1 MAPHQLEIILRAC
14 LKRQAELRAMQKKY
28 DWNNTARP
36 EQREPPGLWRTW
48 LILAGRGFGKTR
60 MGAETIRA
68 WVQAGRAKR
77 IALIGANFQETCDIM
92 VEGASGLLAISPPSE
107 IPKFERSRHR
117 LVWPNGATAQLF
129 SGNHPEQLRGPQFDA
144 AWIDE
149 LAKFR
154 SPQNMW
160 DQLMMAL
167 RLGNDPRVIITTT
180 PRPSTLLETLIED
193 PTTITTR
200 GSTYANAANLA
211 PGYLDYLKKTYEF
224 TRFGGQEIHGQLLS
238 NRPPLWQEG
247 EIVYA
252 QPPLEKRLR
261 CVIGVDPAMTA
272 DARSNTTGII
282 VALQTTDGNAYVLED
297 ASLKAPPTE
306 WAAQIAELAK
316 KYTVDC
322 VVAEVN
328 QGGDLVSHLLKTIAP
343 NLPLKLVR
351 ATKDKAARAEP
362 ISALYHQHR
371 VFHTKSFELLENEM
385 YSCTTSGR
393 SGPSSDRLDALVWA
407 LTELYLTNAPAPL
420 KYLFWNC

>member
-1 MAPHQLEIILRAC
+1 
-14 LKRQAELRAMQKKY
+14 MQKKY
-28 DWNNTARP
+28 DWDSKARP
-36 EQREPPGLWRTW
+36 EQREPPGSWRTW

-60 MGAETIRA
+60 VGAETIRA
-68 WVQAGRAKR
+68 WVHAGRAKR
-77 IALIGANFQETCDIM
+77 VALIGANFQETCDIM
-92 VEGASGLLAISPPSE
+92 VEGASGLRAISPPSE

-117 LVWPNGATAQLF
+117 LVWHNGATAQLF

-154 SPQNMW
+154 SPQNTW

-180 PRPSTLLETLIED
+180 PRPSTLLETLIQD

-238 NRPPLWQEG
+238 SRPPLWQEG
-247 EIVYA
+247 EIVYGH
-252 QPPLEKRLR
+252 PPFEKRMR

-272 DARSNTTGII
+272 DAHSNTTGII
-282 VALQTTDGNAYVLED
+282 VALQTTDGKAYVLED
-297 ASLKAPPTE
+297 ASLKATPAE
-306 WAAQIAELAK
+306 WAARIAELVQ
-316 KYTVDC
+316 KYAADC

-351 ATKDKAARAEP
+351 ATKNKAARAEP

-371 VFHTKSFELLENEM
+371 VFHTKPFELLEKEM
-385 YSCTTSGR
+385 YGCATSGR
-393 SGPSSDRLDALVWA
+393 SSPSSDRLDALVWA
-407 LTELYLTNAPAPL
+407 LTELYLTDAPAPSSP
-420 KYLFWNC
+420 LFWTASD